1 MDVIIFGGQSN
12 MQGQSECL
20 SEEAVVEN
28 AYEYK
33 FLKDELVPLKNPVG
47 ENITYDYKEGYLHI
61 KGAPSDPWRDTHV
74 FGSSCYNHTNLV
86 PEFCRAYVKETGGE
100 VLAVHAAKG
109 NTEISFWLPGSDGYN
124 AVVKKSLGAL
134 AKVNP
139 ERVFFV
145 WLQGESDA
153 IAGKSI
159 SYYKE
164 SLTKLCDG
172 LKKDVGIEKFGII
185 RVGRFV
191 NDERDDRIIL
201 AQSEICRENE
211 DFLMLTEIATEL
223 NENPEYMNPF
233 VKGHF
238 SAKGLEMLGHEAGK
252 TLGKLC

>member
-1 MDVIIFGGQSN
+1 

-20 SEEAVVEN
+20 SEEAIVEN

-47 ENITYDYKEGYLHI
+47 ENITYDFKEGYLRV
-61 KGAPSDPWRDTHV
+61 KGAPSDEWRDTHV
-74 FGSSCYNHTNLV
+74 LGSACYNHTNLV
-86 PEFCRAYVKETGGE
+86 PEFCRAYIRENSRE
-100 VLAVHAAKG
+100 VVAVHAAKG
-109 NTEISFWLPGSDGYN
+109 NTEISYWLPGSMGYE
-124 AVVKKSLGAL
+124 ALVKKSKA
-134 AKVNP
+134 AVEKVCS
-139 ERVFFV
+139 EHIYFV

-159 SYYKE
+159 AYYKE
-164 SLTKLCDG
+164 CLAKLCNA

-185 RVGRFV
+185 RVGRFT

-201 AQSEICRENE
+201 AQSETCRENE

-238 SAKGLEMLGHEAGK
+238 SAKGLEMLGREAGK
-252 TLGKLC
+252 TLGRLC